1 MRVIALTLGLMLGAT
16 VAACSERASPSEP
29 AASERANHLSNQAHD
44 TTLFEST
51 PVRDVESA
59 CVAATAR
66 VTTERSLPVSHVAAC
81 DPNAEVAELPGYY
94 VLALRAY
101 CREDLC
107 GSTNMGWFAVQK
119 TTGEVFEINDV
130 GDWTLG
136 RRVTG
141 GG

>member
-1 MRVIALTLGLMLGAT
+1 MKAAALTLGLMLSIP
-16 VAACSERASPSEP
+16 VAACDAPAPPLRDQTPDIAL
-29 AASERANHLSNQAHD
+29 AASA
-44 TTLFEST
+44 
-51 PVRDVESA
+51 PVNDAASA
-59 CVAATAR
+59 CAAATAR
-66 VTTERSLPVSHVAAC
+66 VTAARGLPFSHVAVC
-81 DPNAEVAELPGYY
+81 DPSSEVPELPDYY

-119 TTGEVFEINDV
+119 TTGDVFEIDDV

-141 GG
+141 GA